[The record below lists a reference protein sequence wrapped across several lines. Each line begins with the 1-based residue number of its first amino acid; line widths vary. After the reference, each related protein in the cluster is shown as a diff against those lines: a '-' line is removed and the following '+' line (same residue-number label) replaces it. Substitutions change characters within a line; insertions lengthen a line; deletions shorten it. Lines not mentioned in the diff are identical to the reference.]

1 MEQQERREQPRL
13 TPRLMGP
20 ITTPLTAVLNCQHP
34 IMLAGMA
41 QVSGGRL
48 AAAVANAGGF
58 SVIGGYQCTPE
69 QLRAIIDDMKQ
80 QFSRP
85 DLPFGVDIAVP
96 KVGAGA
102 RKTNK
107 DVNAGRLDELIDIT
121 INSGAKLFVSSAG
134 VPPKHIIDRL
144 HQAGILVMNMVGHP
158 KHAMKALDAGVDMVC
173 AQGKEGRGHTGNIPT
188 SILVPAVVNV
198 ARRHTP
204 PMLGGST
211 ALVIAGGGISNGQGL
226 AGALMQGAAGVWVC
240 TRFVASVEA
249 NAPDEAKQAIVDCD
263 FEGTERTLVLTG
275 RPLRMRSNDYIKEW
289 HSRADE
295 IQKLCSQGVVPAEQD
310 LKMGRPVD
318 IPFFMGEVAGSITDI
333 LPAEQIVRDMVKD
346 ATEMLSLGRVY
357 LGERSRL

>member
-1 MEQQERREQPRL
+1 
-13 TPRLMGP
+13 
-20 ITTPLTAVLNCQHP
+20 
-34 IMLAGMA
+34 MLAGMA

-69 QLRAIIDDMKQ
+69 QLRSIIDDMKQ

-121 INSGAKLFVSSAG
+121 IQSGAKLFVSSAG

-144 HQAGILVMNMVGHP
+144 HDASILVMNIVGHP
-158 KHAMKALDAGVDMVC
+158 KHAIKALDAGVDMVC

-188 SILVPAVVNV
+188 SILVPAVVSV
-198 ARRHTP
+198 ARRYTP

-211 ALVIAGGGISNGQGL
+211 ALVIAGGGIANGQGL
-226 AGALMQGAAGVWVC
+226 AGALMQGAAAVWVC

-249 NAPDEAKQAIVDCD
+249 NASDAAKQAIVDCD

-275 RPLRMRSNDYIKEW
+275 RPLRMRSNSYIREW
-289 HSRADE
+289 HSREEE

-310 LKMGRPVD
+310 LKSGKPVD
-318 IPFFMGEVAGSITDI
+318 IPFFMGEVAGSITDV
-333 LPAEQIVRDMVKD
+333 LPAGQIVQDMVRD
-346 ATEMLSLGRVY
+346 ATDMLNLGRVY
-357 LGERSRL
+357 LGERSKL